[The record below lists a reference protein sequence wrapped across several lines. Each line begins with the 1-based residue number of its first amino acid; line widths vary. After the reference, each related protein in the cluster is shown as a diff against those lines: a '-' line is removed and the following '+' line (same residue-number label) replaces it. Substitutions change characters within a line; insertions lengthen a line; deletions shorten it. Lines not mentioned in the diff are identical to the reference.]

1 MSGGGSFAGP
11 VLFGPTNT
19 TWRKLVVE
27 GAPIIQPTLGN
38 RDLGFKFNGK
48 TELHLKN
55 QDNRMYIE
63 LGATSQGTGSSL
75 HCWTNDVLNY
85 QCDIILGYGSTM
97 DLHGF
102 DQQVGDLQTGTW
114 GRIRS
119 DEPAT
124 LLAYYDD
131 GNDGKTWG
139 VSAGIDGAV
148 TFRKSGPKPLFIN
161 GTNTT
166 TGALVAFAG
175 PLVLGETA
183 CWQGTNV
190 CIGLETSTR
199 HPSLRLTRSNSFANP
214 TKTVLTMTTTTG
226 PLGFFT
232 DAGES
237 RAPELILDAG
247 VNAVFKDV
255 ILDGRHLAPG
265 TWGGPD
271 SSAQYKDATHFSG
284 SGMITVIGSGIMI
297 IFR

>member
-1 MSGGGSFAGP
+1 M
-11 VLFGPTNT
+11 TI
-19 TWRKLVVE
+19 E
-27 GAPIIQPTLGN
+27 GEPFVQPTWGDRN
-38 RDLGFKFNGK
+38 KAFRFYGK
-48 TELHLKN
+48 TDLHLKN
-55 QDNRMYIE
+55 QGNLMYIE
-63 LGATSQGTGSSL
+63 LGAAQNGGGSSL
-75 HCWTNDVLNY
+75 HCWTNNVLDY
-85 QCDIILGYGSTM
+85 RCDIILGYGSTM
-97 DLHGF
+97 DIHGF
-102 DQQVGDLQTGTW
+102 EQQVGDLQLGGSGHLQSET
-114 GRIRS
+114 
-119 DEPAT
+119 PAT
-124 LLAYYDD
+124 LLAYYDIKD
-131 GNDGKTWG
+131 GVTWG
-139 VSAGIDGAV
+139 VNSGIAGAV
-148 TFRKSGPKPLFIN
+148 TFRKSGPKQLTIN

-175 PLVLGETA
+175 PLVIGETG

-190 CIGLETSTR
+190 CIGLETSNR